1 MHLLQKIPGQGGGA
15 FAAQSLQYG
24 IVGCDGTPGSA
35 LGLQQASTFQILQ
48 GTLHSV
54 GVYACI
60 GGQLPHGRDTAAWR
74 KFPRHQ
80 RQLQLFDQL
89 DIHWPPGGY
98 VPIHGGCLLY
108 DCVKHLIQ

>member
-48 GTLHSV
+48 GTLHGI
-54 GVYACI
+54 GVDARI
-60 GGQLPHGRDTAAWR
+60 GGQLPHGRDTAAGR
-74 KFPRHQ
+74 KFPRD
-80 RQLQLFDQL
+80 LALSAPLFVVTAPDR
-89 DIHWPPGGY
+89 HAGRRPGARGSAA
-98 VPIHGGCLLY
+98 
-108 DCVKHLIQ
+108 